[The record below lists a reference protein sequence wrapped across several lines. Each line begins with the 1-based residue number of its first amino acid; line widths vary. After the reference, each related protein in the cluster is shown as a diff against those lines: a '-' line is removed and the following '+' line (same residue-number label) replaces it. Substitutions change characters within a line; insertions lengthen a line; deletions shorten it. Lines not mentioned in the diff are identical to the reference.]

1 MQQNDKV
8 NWRTLCGGLMFVQKQ
23 LGFLLTI
30 KWIFN
35 KALNLFE
42 FDFEFML
49 ESVPGTNQY

>member
-1 MQQNDKV
+1 
-8 NWRTLCGGLMFVQKQ
+8 MFVQKQ

-30 KWIFN
+30 KSIFN

>member
-30 KWIFN
+30 KSIFN